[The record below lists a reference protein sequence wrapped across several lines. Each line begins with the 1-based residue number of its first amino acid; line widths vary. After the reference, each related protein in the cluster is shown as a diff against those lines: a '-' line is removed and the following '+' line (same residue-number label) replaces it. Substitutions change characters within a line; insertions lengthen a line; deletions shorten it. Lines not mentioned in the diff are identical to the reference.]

1 MIQWEEELWDVKCQ
15 SAGEEVFWPTWSNDM
30 GENNSCVSSGLEL
43 QSTQLAWV
51 DEIIEGNIEL
61 DSLPNNL
68 FD

>member
-1 MIQWEEELWDVKCQ
+1 
-15 SAGEEVFWPTWSNDM
+15 M

-43 QSTQLAWV
+43 QSTQLAQV
-51 DEIIEGNIEL
+51 DEIIGGNIEL